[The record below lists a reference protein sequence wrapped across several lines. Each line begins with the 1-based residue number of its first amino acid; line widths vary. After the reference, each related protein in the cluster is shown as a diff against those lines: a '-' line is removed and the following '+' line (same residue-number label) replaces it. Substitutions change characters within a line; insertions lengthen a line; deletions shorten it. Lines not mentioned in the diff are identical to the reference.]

1 MRLLQSLG
9 YDRVRD
15 YLGGIEEWTSSAH
28 PLDTQPH
35 PYGEASPPPPTDIT
49 ATVLTANGAAPPR
62 TRTLAERRR
71 SWANAFLDTIDSVST
86 GRLFLLWL
94 GMILACG
101 AAYWISDLLGA
112 DPLVDGAAPLSRGV
126 GGLLTAIYF
135 SFTTATSVGYGDV
148 LPLGGARVLAVVE
161 AVGGLL
167 VFGAIVAKFVSRRQD
182 RIVSEIHQITFE
194 DRLDRVQTGLHTVLS
209 DFQLLGDMCTGGMIT
224 PERLGVRLESS
235 VLLFS
240 GELRA
245 IHDLLYQPRNLPPE
259 PILAAILA
267 SLFSSLQSLC
277 MVLECLP
284 TDFTRPYALA
294 RSLVTVFRLA
304 DEICADCVP
313 QVYTENLRNWM
324 DRIHELAARVK

>member
-15 YLGGIEEWTSSAH
+15 YPGGIEEWVARAHPVETQTHVETSSTSL
-28 PLDTQPH
+28 P
-35 PYGEASPPPPTDIT
+35 GIT
-49 ATVLTANGAAPPR
+49 AAVPTANGAAA
-62 TRTLAERRR
+62 LR
-71 SWANAFLDTIDSVST
+71 SLTAAPGRHSWSNAFLDTIDSLST

-101 AAYWISDLLGA
+101 TAFWISELLGA
-112 DPLVDGAAPLSRGV
+112 HPLIDGAAPLSHGID
-126 GGLLTAIYF
+126 GLLTAIYF

-148 LPLGGARVLAVVE
+148 VPRGGARVLAIIE

-167 VFGAIVAKFVSRRQD
+167 VFGAIVSKFVSRRQD
-182 RIVSEIHQITFE
+182 RIVSEIHRITFE
-194 DRLDRVQTGLHTVLS
+194 DRLDRVQTGLHTVLG
-209 DFQLLGDMCTGGMIT
+209 DFQLLGDMCTGGMIK
-224 PERLGVRLESS
+224 PERLGARLESS

-267 SLFSSLQSLC
+267 NLFSSLQSLC
-277 MVLECLP
+277 VVLECLP
-284 TDFTRPYALA
+284 QDFHRPYALA
-294 RSLVTVFRLA
+294 RSLVAVSRLA
-304 DEICADCVP
+304 EEICADCVP
-313 QVYTENLRNWM
+313 QVYTQNLRNWM
-324 DRIHELAARVK
+324 DQVHDLAARVK

>member
-15 YLGGIEEWTSSAH
+15 YPGGIEEWIGRAHPVETQAHADVETSSA
-28 PLDTQPH
+28 PLP
-35 PYGEASPPPPTDIT
+35 EIAT
-49 ATVLTANGAAPPR
+49 AVLTANGATAP
-62 TRTLAERRR
+62 LARNDAVRRH
-71 SWANAFLDTIDSVST
+71 SWSNAFLDMIDSLST

-94 GMILACG
+94 AMILACG
-101 AAYWISDLLGA
+101 TAYWISDVLGA
-112 DPLVDGAAPLSRGV
+112 HALVDGAAPISRGID
-126 GGLLTAIYF
+126 GLLTAIYF

-148 LPLGGARVLAVVE
+148 LPRGAARVLAIIE

-167 VFGAIVAKFVSRRQD
+167 VFGAIVSKFVSRRQD
-182 RIVSEIHQITFE
+182 RIVSEIHRITFE
-194 DRLDRVQTGLHTVLS
+194 DRLDRVQTGLHTVLG
-209 DFQLLGDMCTGGMIT
+209 DYQLLGDLCTGGMIK
-224 PERLGVRLESS
+224 PERLGARLESS

-240 GELRA
+240 GELRT

-277 MVLECLP
+277 VVLECLP
-284 TDFTRPYALA
+284 QDFHRPYALA
-294 RSLVTVFRLA
+294 RSLVTVSRLA

>member
-1 MRLLQSLG
+1 VRLLQSLG

-15 YLGGIEEWTSSAH
+15 YPGGIEEWVGSAH
-28 PLDTQPH
+28 PVETRPH
-35 PYGEASPPPPTDIT
+35 AYVETSSTPLPEIT
-49 ATVLTANGAAPPR
+49 TAALTVNGAAAPR
-62 TRTLAERRR
+62 ARTVAVSRQ
-71 SWANAFLDTIDSVST
+71 SWSNAFLDTIDSLST
-86 GRLFLLWL
+86 GRLCLLWL
-94 GMILACG
+94 GMILGCG

-112 DPLVDGAAPLSRGV
+112 HPLADGAAPLSRGID
-126 GGLLTAIYF
+126 GLLTAIYF

-148 LPLGGARVLAVVE
+148 VPRGGARVLAIVE

-167 VFGAIVAKFVSRRQD
+167 VFGAIVSKFVSRRQD
-182 RIVSEIHQITFE
+182 RIVSEIHRITFE
-194 DRLDRVQTGLHTVLS
+194 DRLDRVQTGLHTVLG
-209 DFQLLGDMCTGGMIT
+209 DFQLLGDLCSGAMIK
-224 PERLGVRLESS
+224 PERLGARLESS

-245 IHDLLYQPRNLPPE
+245 IHDLLYQPRNPPQE

-277 MVLECLP
+277 VVLECLP
-284 TDFTRPYALA
+284 QDFHRPYALA
-294 RSLVTVFRLA
+294 RSLVTVSRLA

-313 QVYTENLRNWM
+313 QVYTANLRNWM